1 MTTRI
6 NVVDSTEAK
15 NYIHELFGSLKPEDC
30 AVVKLED
37 MALVTQ
43 LHDANEDSSTLNASV
58 TLANIKEFRKNAE
71 IILNRNIT
79 NEDVAVVNLNQEK
92 TNQTNISVSNISGL
106 KNRLSE
112 LGIDFDLSNVA
123 VVTAEDIQNEL
134 TQENN
139 NNKTTRKL
147 K

>member
-1 MTTRI
+1 
-6 NVVDSTEAK
+6 
-15 NYIHELFGSLKPEDC
+15 
-30 AVVKLED
+30 
-37 MALVTQ
+37 MALITQ

-71 IILNRNIT
+71 IILNRSIT

-92 TNQTNISVSNISGL
+92 TNQTNISLSDISGL

-112 LGIDFDLSNVA
+112 LGIDVDLSNIA
-123 VVTAEDIQNEL
+123 VVTAEDIQKEL
-134 TQENN
+134 TQEN

>member
-15 NYIHELFGSLKPEDC
+15 NYIHELFGSFKPEDC

-37 MALVTQ
+37 MALIAQ
-43 LHDANEDSSTLNASV
+43 LHDKNEDSSTLNASV

-71 IILNRNIT
+71 IILNRSLT
-79 NEDVAVVNLNQEK
+79 NDDVAVVNLNQEK
-92 TNQTNISVSNISGL
+92 TNQTNISVSDISGL

-123 VVTAEDIQNEL
+123 IVTAEDIQKEL
-134 TQENN
+134 TQEN

>member
-15 NYIHELFGSLKPEDC
+15 NYIHELFGNLKPEDC

-37 MALVTQ
+37 MALITQ

-71 IILNRNIT
+71 IILNRSIT

-92 TNQTNISVSNISGL
+92 TNQTNISLSDISGL

-112 LGIDFDLSNVA
+112 LGIDVDLSNIA
-123 VVTAEDIQNEL
+123 VVTAEDIQKEL
-134 TQENN
+134 TQEN

>member
-37 MALVTQ
+37 MALMTQ
-43 LHDANEDSSTLNASV
+43 LHDANEDSSTLNTSV

-92 TNQTNISVSNISGL
+92 INQTNISISDISGL
-106 KNRLSE
+106 KNRLST

-123 VVTAEDIQNEL
+123 IVTADDIQRGL
-134 TQENN
+134 SQEN